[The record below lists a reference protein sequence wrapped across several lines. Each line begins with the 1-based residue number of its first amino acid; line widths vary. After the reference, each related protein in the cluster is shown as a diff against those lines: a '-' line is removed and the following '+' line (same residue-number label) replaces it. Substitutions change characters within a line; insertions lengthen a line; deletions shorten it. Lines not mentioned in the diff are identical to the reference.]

1 MTEQSGATIRRLRN
15 GVVPSW
21 DIDRLS
27 VGYQETKRLTE
38 LSLKALDLP
47 GQLTPLFVRGEWGTG
62 KTHLLSYVQAA
73 ASRASVATARVDLN
87 ARNAALNYPQRFLHS
102 VSESIQANGF
112 TGIKA
117 FLTGAL
123 EGKATRSIVKQFSRS
138 SSACDFGAAL
148 ENACVE
154 FESGTAFDLG
164 DHALWGMLYGAD
176 LSWSDDQMKRE
187 RAISRIGALAQLC
200 RALGLKG
207 LVLVMD
213 EAETI
218 DQLWNVRSRVSGYY
232 VLERMFQSDA
242 LWCVLATTMR
252 FDRTIERDLESGILS
267 LGLTN
272 NEALD
277 FLKRWRSNQYQR
289 FEPPMIDLRN
299 AKKLAASIAEI
310 YELAYGK
317 VTNMDALLERSV
329 SDWNRNPSR
338 NPRRLIRLIVHALDV
353 QRKLGH

>member
-1 MTEQSGATIRRLRN
+1 M
-15 GVVPSW
+15 PSW

-27 VGYQETKRLTE
+27 VGYDETKRLTE

-62 KTHLLSYVQAA
+62 KTHLLSFVQAA
-73 ASRASVATARVDLN
+73 ASRASVANARIDLN
-87 ARNAALNYPQRFLHS
+87 ARNAALNYPQRFLRC
-102 VSESIQANGF
+102 VSESIQANGS
-112 TGIKA
+112 TGIKS
-117 FLTGAL
+117 FLVGAL
-123 EGKATRSIVKQFSRS
+123 EEKATRSIIKRFSRS
-138 SSACDFGAAL
+138 TLAGDFGAAL
-148 ENACVE
+148 ESICTQ
-154 FESGTAFDLG
+154 FESGTAFELG
-164 DHALWGMLYGAD
+164 DHAVWSMLYGVD

-200 RALGLKG
+200 RAIGLKG

-267 LGLTN
+267 LELGHT
-272 NEALD
+272 EALD
-277 FLKRWRSNQYQR
+277 FLRRWRNNRYQR
-289 FEPPMIDLRN
+289 FEPPVIDGRG
-299 AKKLAASIAEI
+299 AKKLAGSIAQI
-310 YELAYGK
+310 YELAYGRMGNVDDILTK
-317 VTNMDALLERSV
+317 CVL
-329 SDWNRNPSR
+329 DWSKNPSR

-353 QRKLGH
+353 SRKLATNR